1 MFWNKIKHHSV
12 PNFKRLTGVELKT
25 FKVMVREVKKH
36 DSKKAEKKGNKRSRP
51 FHLSNEDQV
60 QNNSIFQRCLY
71 NWAIS
76 VAFNSKLVVK
86 KTRNLSFSSS

>member
-36 DSKKAEKKGNKRSRP
+36 DSKKAEKKDSVLRS
-51 FHLSNEDQV
+51 N
-60 QNNSIFQRCLY
+60 
-71 NWAIS
+71 
-76 VAFNSKLVVK
+76 
-86 KTRNLSFSSS
+86 